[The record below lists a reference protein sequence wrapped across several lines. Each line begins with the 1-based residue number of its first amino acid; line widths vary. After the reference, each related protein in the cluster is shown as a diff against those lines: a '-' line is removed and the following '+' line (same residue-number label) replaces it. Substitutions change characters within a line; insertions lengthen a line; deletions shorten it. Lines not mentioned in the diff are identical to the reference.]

1 MKTELK
7 VEEILPHRYP
17 FLFIDRIVEL
27 IPGRRA
33 VAEKNVSINESYFQ
47 GHFPGYPV
55 MPGVLILEAM
65 AQTSGLII
73 LSMQEHR
80 GKIGLLA
87 GMEKVR
93 IRRPVFPGDKLVTH
107 AEFVNAKSNI
117 CFIDAKAY
125 VDGELVAECRF
136 IMALQGSQI
145 LQGNKSAVEKPDAQR
160 CSEEDSI

>member
-1 MKTELK
+1 MKEKFK
-7 VEEILPHRYP
+7 VEDILPHRYP

-27 IPGRRA
+27 EPGKRA
-33 VAEKNVSINESYFQ
+33 VAEKNVSVNEPYFQ

-87 GMEKVR
+87 GMERAR
-93 IRRPVFPGDKLVTH
+93 IRRSVLPGDKLMMH
-107 AEFVNAKSNI
+107 AELVNVKSNI

-125 VDGELVAECRF
+125 VDNDLVAECRF
-136 IMALQGSQI
+136 IMALQGSRIFGGENQART
-145 LQGNKSAVEKPDAQR
+145 KEP
-160 CSEEDSI
+160 EEDEGSKT